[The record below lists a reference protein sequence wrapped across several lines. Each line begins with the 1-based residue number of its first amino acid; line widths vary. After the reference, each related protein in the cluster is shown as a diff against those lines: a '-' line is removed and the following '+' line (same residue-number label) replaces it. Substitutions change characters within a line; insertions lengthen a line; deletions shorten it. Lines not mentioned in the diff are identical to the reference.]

1 MIDWIGVVKEFELV
15 ADANPFIKKFG
26 YGRRDN
32 KQELFDAWDK
42 EFPILW
48 INSDSFNYNK
58 GSFIYSVNTDVF
70 SIIKDSQEDADKTI
84 SDCNAIIIDVINQ
97 MYNKDLL
104 TNENVTITPYHW
116 QEDTGEIVAGVT
128 ATIEI
133 EVGNNNANCN
143 Y

>member
-1 MIDWIGVVKEFELV
+1 MKDWINIIQEFELV
-15 ADANPFIKKFG
+15 AAANPFIKKFD
-26 YGRRDN
+26 YGRKEN
-32 KQELFDAWDK
+32 KQALFDSFDK
-42 EFPILW
+42 KFPILF
-48 INSDSFNYNK
+48 INSDSFNYSA
-58 GSFIYSVNTDVF
+58 GSFVYAVNVDVF

-104 TNENVTITPYHW
+104 VDTNINISPYHW

-128 ATIEI
+128 AVLNV

>member
-1 MIDWIGVVKEFELV
+1 MLDWIDVVKEFEQV
-15 ADANPFIKKFG
+15 AEVNPFIKKFG
-26 YGRRDN
+26 YGRREN
-32 KQELFDAWDK
+32 KQALFDAWDK

-48 INSDSFNYNK
+48 INSDTFNFNE
-58 GSFIYSVNTDVF
+58 GAFVYSVDTDVF

-104 TNENVTITPYHW
+104 SNSNVTITPYHW